1 MFASYLTWYLLKFW
15 ILSHLLEGFWIL
27 ILSSKFSLDIY
38 SNFKLSDRKWHEKFE
53 NLQGAVWKFRCTL
66 LKVSSS
72 LWPCIML
79 LACIWQGFLRLQVS
93 DVPERFFRL
102 SQVKWLISGG
112 WVGCCATPTNFSSFD
127 SFSSKFGNISFSDE
141 KMAGLACWSY
151 LNFYF
156 TEKKRLNSSSL
167 L

>member
-1 MFASYLTWYLLKFW
+1 MTFIQILSYLIGNDMKSLKTCKGRF
-15 ILSHLLEGFWIL
+15 G
-27 ILSSKFSLDIY
+27 
-38 SNFKLSDRKWHEKFE
+38 NSDAHYWRFLPHCGHALCYWPAF
-53 NLQGAVWKFRCTL
+53 G
-66 LKVSSS
+66 KV
-72 LWPCIML
+72 
-79 LACIWQGFLRLQVS
+79 FLRLQVS

-112 WVGCCATPTNFSSFD
+112 WVGCCATPTNFSFFD